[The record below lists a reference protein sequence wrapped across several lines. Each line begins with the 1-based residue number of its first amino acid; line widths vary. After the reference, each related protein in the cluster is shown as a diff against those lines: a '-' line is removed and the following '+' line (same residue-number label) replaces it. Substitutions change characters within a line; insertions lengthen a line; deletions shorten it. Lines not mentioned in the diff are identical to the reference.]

1 MAVAIVT
8 DSAAALP
15 SDVAA
20 AHHIAVVPMWLTVD
34 GASIQEGDMPLST
47 LLTRTDVKTSGPAPG
62 EFEAVVKEQARST
75 EDGVLVLTI
84 ASTMSSTYES
94 ALVGARA
101 AGGET
106 RVLDTTTAAGAQAL
120 VVLAATDAAERGL
133 SLDAVETAARRA
145 IDQVRLVAT
154 VPNLD
159 HLVRSGRVPNIAGW
173 AGRRLN
179 IAPLFEFR
187 DGGAHPLR
195 PALGLPAALDRIIAR
210 WRRDRIDGARLHVVA
225 LHADAEADARWLL
238 DRVCEEGRP
247 ATALLGQ
254 FGTVMVA
261 HTGPGLVGLAWRWEP
276 VSSTFGQLQSS

>member
-15 SDVAA
+15 PDIAA
-20 AHHIAVVPMWLTVD
+20 AHNIAIVPMWLTVD
-34 GASIQEGDMPLST
+34 GVSIQEGDMPIAT

-62 EFEAVVKEQARST
+62 EFEAAVKEQARRT
-75 EDGVLVLTI
+75 AEGVLVLTI
-84 ASTMSSTYES
+84 ASTMSSTYE
-94 ALVGARA
+94 AAVVGARA

-120 VVLAATDAAERGL
+120 VVLAAAEGAEQGL
-133 SLDAVETAARRA
+133 ALDAVEQAARRA
-145 IDQVRLVAT
+145 IAQVRLVAT

-187 DGGAHPLR
+187 EGGVRPLR
-195 PALGLPAALDRIIAR
+195 PALGLPAARDRIISR
-210 WRRDRIDGARLHVVA
+210 WRRDRIPGARLHVVA
-225 LHADAEADARWLL
+225 LHADAEADAQWLL
-238 DRVCEEGRP
+238 DRVRDESEP

-254 FGTVMVA
+254 FGTVMLA
-261 HTGPGLVGLAWRWEP
+261 HTGPGLVGLAWRWEA
-276 VSSTFGQLQSS
+276 T

>member
-1 MAVAIVT
+1 
-8 DSAAALP
+8 
-15 SDVAA
+15 
-20 AHHIAVVPMWLTVD
+20 
-34 GASIQEGDMPLST
+34 
-47 LLTRTDVKTSGPAPG
+47 
-62 EFEAVVKEQARST
+62 
-75 EDGVLVLTI
+75 
-84 ASTMSSTYES
+84 MSSTYE
-94 ALVGARA
+94 AAVVGARA

-120 VVLAATDAAERGL
+120 VVLAAAEAAEQGL
-133 SLDAVETAARRA
+133 ALDAVEQAARRA

-187 DGGAHPLR
+187 EGGVRALR
-195 PALGLPAALDRIIAR
+195 PALGLPAARDRIISR
-210 WRRDRIDGARLHVVA
+210 WRRDRISGARLHVVA
-225 LHADAEADARWLL
+225 LHADAEADAQWLL
-238 DRVCEEGRP
+238 DRVRDESEP

-254 FGTVMVA
+254 FGTVMIA

-276 VSSTFGQLQSS
+276 S

>member
-15 SDVAA
+15 PDVAA
-20 AHHIAVVPMWLTVD
+20 AHNIAVVPMWLTVV
-34 GASIQEGDMPLST
+34 GASIQEGDMPIAA
-47 LLTRTDVKTSGPAPG
+47 LLARADVKTSGPAPG
-62 EFEAVVKEQARST
+62 EFEAAVKEQARGTT
-75 EDGVLVLTI
+75 EGVFVLTI
-84 ASTMSSTYES
+84 ASTMSSTYE
-94 ALVGARA
+94 AAVVGARA

-120 VVLAATDAAERGL
+120 VVLAAAEAAEQGL
-133 SLDAVETAARRA
+133 PLDAVEAAARRA
-145 IDQVRLVAT
+145 VAQVRLVAT

-187 DGGAHPLR
+187 DGGVRPLR
-195 PALGLPAALDRIIAR
+195 PALGLPAARDRIISR
-210 WRRDRIDGARLHVVA
+210 WRRDRIPSARLHVVA
-225 LHADAEADARWLL
+225 LHADAEADAQWLL
-238 DRVCEEGRP
+238 DQVQQEIEP
-247 ATALLGQ
+247 ATALLGR
-254 FGTVMVA
+254 FGTVMIA

-276 VSSTFGQLQSS
+276 T